1 MAVESIRGNLSTT
14 GRLRAN
20 LAVGGGS
27 DVSITPT
34 YNSGI
39 KIADFN
45 IDGSE
50 GAIYVPENEPRIDIL
65 LNEVNAVNIG
75 TTYTFLNNH
84 TLSEYDAIEIII
96 ATKENVTDGLGY
108 DHWYMS
114 VRSVLDYPIINYGA
128 YGNRWFYGTF
138 TNTTFMQNNTDGD
151 QYPYVFRIYGI
162 KY

>member
-20 LAVGGGS
+20 LAAGGGS
-27 DVSITPT
+27 DVVITPT
-34 YNSGI
+34 YSSGT
-39 KIADFN
+39 KIADYI
-45 IDGSE
+45 IDGSA

-65 LNEVNAVNIG
+65 LNEVNGVNID
-75 TTYTFLNNH
+75 TTYTFLNSH

-114 VRSVLDYPIINYGA
+114 VRSVLDYPIINYSA

-138 TNTTFMQNNTDGD
+138 TNTTFMQNNTGGD
-151 QYPYVFRIYGI
+151 QYPYIYRIYGI